1 MSTQGRNAQPQ
12 CRAGW
17 TKHILSGVDV
27 LSQPLGA
34 RVLGAVPPDLRR
46 QLDDSIAIGW
56 LPLDV
61 HVGVLTA
68 LRTTLGHRPY
78 QQYCVERITSSLHNP
93 ALFAKPARAAVRL
106 YGGGGPL
113 EVVKG
118 MPPSMRYIF
127 RNAGD
132 LRIQTSEEGH
142 SLVAIYEG
150 LPSRYAQGDAW
161 SLIWMAAIEAV
172 ATYAME
178 GNVIPLQV
186 SEARHDPSRGYFEWH
201 ARTVR
206 SSA

>member
-17 TKHILSGVDV
+17 TKHILSGVDG

-68 LRTTLGHRPY
+68 LRTTLGLRPY

-106 YGGGGPL
+106 YGGLGPL

-118 MPPSMRYIF
+118 VPPSMRYIF

-132 LRIQTSEEGH
+132 LRIQTSDEGH

-150 LPSRYAQGDAW
+150 LPSRYAQGRHRIGRDLRHGRQGDTAPG
-161 SLIWMAAIEAV
+161 ER
-172 ATYAME
+172 
-178 GNVIPLQV
+178 
-186 SEARHDPSRGYFEWH
+186 SESRPSARLLRV
-201 ARTVR
+201 ARTHGAITGLR
-206 SSA
+206 R